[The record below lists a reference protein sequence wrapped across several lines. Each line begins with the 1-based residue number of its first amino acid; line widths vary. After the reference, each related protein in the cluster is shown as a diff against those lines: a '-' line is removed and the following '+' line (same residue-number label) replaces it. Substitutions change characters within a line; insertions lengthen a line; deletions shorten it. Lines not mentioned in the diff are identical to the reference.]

1 MRERNPVVVVGAG
14 WSGLATAAELCAHGV
29 PVTVLESARQPG
41 GRARTIHGGGMT
53 ADNGQHLFIGAYS
66 TVLELMTRI
75 GVDHQ
80 RAFLRLPLTLTL
92 LKGTHV
98 SLHLK
103 APRLPAPL
111 HMLGAMLGARG
122 MSARDRLRAMQ
133 FGRRL
138 PRLRIAEREDVSVQA
153 LLRDEGQ
160 TPELIRKLW
169 APLCIAALNTP
180 LSEASAR
187 VFLRALRETFLG
199 ARDHSDLLI
208 PRLALSELLPS
219 PCAAYLERRG
229 ARLDVGQRVTG
240 LDINDTAVRGVR
252 VAEHRID
259 ASHVV
264 LATPHLISRRLM
276 SAHPSLHVLCDKLAQ
291 LGNEPVATLYL
302 QYPQQTRL
310 PQPVLGLED
319 ALAQWVFDRRVCGQP
334 GLMAV
339 VMSAR
344 GAHAQM
350 TGETLTKRI
359 AAELASSFPYWP
371 AHQNSLLIREKR
383 ATFSSRVG
391 IDQLRPAN
399 RTPVSGLWLAGDYT
413 ANGLPA
419 TLEGAVR
426 SGITCARGILGE
438 RSNEITI

>member
-1 MRERNPVVVVGAG
+1 MPERNPVVVVGAG

-41 GRARTIHGGGMT
+41 GRARSIRGGEMT
-53 ADNGQHLFIGAYS
+53 VDNGQHLFIGAYRA
-66 TVLELMTRI
+66 VLDLMARI
-75 GVDHQ
+75 GVDQQ
-80 RAFLRLPLTLTL
+80 RAFLHLPLTLTL
-92 LKGTHV
+92 LKDTDV
-98 SLHLK
+98 SLHLS

-111 HMLGAMLGARG
+111 HMLGAVLSARG
-122 MSARDRLRAMQ
+122 LSARDRLRAMQ
-133 FGRRL
+133 FGRKL

-153 LLRDEGQ
+153 LLHDEAQ

-169 APLCIAALNTP
+169 GPLCIAALNTP

-187 VFLRALRETFLG
+187 IFLRALRETFLS

-219 PCAAYLERRG
+219 PCAAYLERHGVRV
-229 ARLDVGQRVTG
+229 AVGQRVTS
-240 LDINDTAVRGVR
+240 LDIDDTVVRGVR
-252 VAEHRID
+252 VRERRID
-259 ASHVV
+259 AGHIV
-264 LATPHLISRRLM
+264 LATPHLVSRRLM
-276 SAHPSLHVLCDKLAQ
+276 AVHPRLKPLCDKLAE
-291 LGNEPVATLYL
+291 LGNEPVVTLYL

-319 ALAQWVFDRRVCGQP
+319 TLTQWVFDRRVCGQP

-350 TGETLTKRI
+350 TTEALTRRV
-359 AAELASSFPYWP
+359 AAELANSFPYWP
-371 AHQNSLLIREKR
+371 AHRHSLVIREKR
-383 ATFSSRVG
+383 ATFSSCVG

-399 RTPVSGLWLAGDYT
+399 RTPLPGLWLAGDYT
-413 ANGLPA
+413 ANELPA

-426 SGITCARGILGE
+426 SGITCAQGILGE
-438 RSNEITI
+438 RSGEIKT

>member
-1 MRERNPVVVVGAG
+1 MREPHTVVVVGAG
-14 WSGLATAAELCAHGV
+14 WSGLAAAAELCAHGV

-41 GRARTIHGGGMT
+41 GRARSIRGGEMT
-53 ADNGQHLFIGAYS
+53 VDNGQHLFIGAYRS
-66 TVLELMTRI
+66 VLDLMARI

-92 LKGTHV
+92 LRGTDI
-98 SLHLK
+98 SLHFK

-111 HMLGAMLGARG
+111 HMLGAMLTARG
-122 MSARDRLRAMQ
+122 LSARDRLRAMH

-138 PRLRIAEREDVSVQA
+138 ARLRIAEHEDISVQA
-153 LLRDEGQ
+153 LLRDQAQ

-187 VFLRALRETFLG
+187 IFLRALRETFLNT
-199 ARDHSDLLI
+199 RDHSDLLI
-208 PRLALSELLPS
+208 PRLALSDLLPS

-229 ARLDVGQRVTG
+229 VRVDAGQRVTG
-240 LDINDTAVRGVR
+240 LDISDSVVRGVR
-252 VAEHRID
+252 VGEHAID

-276 SAHPSLHVLCDKLAQ
+276 AAHPGLQVLCDKLAE
-291 LGNEPVATLYL
+291 LGNEPVVTLYL

-310 PQPVLGLED
+310 PRPVLGLED
-319 ALAQWVFDRRVCGQP
+319 TLAQWVFDRRVCGQP

-350 TGETLTKRI
+350 TGEALTKRI
-359 AAELASSFPYWP
+359 ATELANSFPYWP
-371 AHQNSLLIREKR
+371 AHRHSLLIREKR
-383 ATFSSRVG
+383 ATFSSCVG

-413 ANGLPA
+413 ANELPA

-426 SGITCARGILGE
+426 SGMACAHGILLE
-438 RSNEITI
+438 RAREEKT